1 MTGTIAMEKIESQRE
16 MLNELSYKSWAK
28 PEVGYLEYEACKLSS
43 EALKAAGFEVEVG
56 VFGVPTAIRASFG
69 SGHPVIGLLG
79 EYDALPGIFRFHP
92 EGRRPGY
99 LRRRVPQDRGSGT

>member
-16 MLNELSYKSWAK
+16 MLNELSYKIWAK

-79 EYDALPGIFRFHP
+79 EYDALPGMSQKVKSEKDP
-92 EGRRPGY
+92 VEAGAPGQ
-99 LRRRVPQDRGSGT
+99 VHKFS

>member
-16 MLNELSYKSWAK
+16 MLNELSYKIWAK

-56 VFGVPTAIRASFG
+56 VFGVPTAIRASFPAIQLLDFWA
-69 SGHPVIGLLG
+69 SMTLFPV
-79 EYDALPGIFRFHP
+79 
-92 EGRRPGY
+92 
-99 LRRRVPQDRGSGT
+99 